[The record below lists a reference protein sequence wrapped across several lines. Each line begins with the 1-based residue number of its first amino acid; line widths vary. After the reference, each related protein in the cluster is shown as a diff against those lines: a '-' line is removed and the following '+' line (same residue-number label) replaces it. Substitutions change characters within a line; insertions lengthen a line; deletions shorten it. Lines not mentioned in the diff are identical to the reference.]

1 MLIWANSAKCDLL
14 DMQLYLLDRDT
25 RAGLRLALKIA
36 RKAEVLESQPRLGK
50 PGLLEETREWSLPG
64 LPYKLVY
71 QLNGENVEILRVI
84 HQAQD
89 WP

>member
-1 MLIWANSAKCDLL
+1 MVDKDA
-14 DMQLYLLDRDT
+14 

-36 RKAEVLESQPRLGK
+36 RKAEVLAANPRMGRLGLVE
-50 PGLLEETREWSLPG
+50 GTREWSITG

-71 QLNGENVEILRVI
+71 QLNGEDVEILRVI